1 MTSANET
8 QPPLQSSPA
17 DEINHHTVIGVVDPG
32 ESTVPACCRV
42 VAPAIRSR
50 LVERA
55 TPVETL
61 SARPSRKLSCSV
73 CLATRSVWERMTGDT
88 ALRDDDR

>member
-32 ESTVPACCRV
+32 ESAVLLAARV

-55 TPVETL
+55 TPVETI
-61 SARPSRKLSCSV
+61 SARLPRELMLLSVLWRPERVGANGASR
-73 CLATRSVWERMTGDT
+73 R
-88 ALRDDDR
+88 